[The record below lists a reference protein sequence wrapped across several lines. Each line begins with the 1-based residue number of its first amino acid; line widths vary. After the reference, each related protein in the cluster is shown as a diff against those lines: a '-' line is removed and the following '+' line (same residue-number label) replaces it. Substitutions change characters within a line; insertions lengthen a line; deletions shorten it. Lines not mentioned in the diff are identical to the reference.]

1 MHRDLWQAKEGLG
14 YVIVL
19 QAVNSVQKPYHMMRP
34 PYHII
39 IKMKN
44 GISLVLVKLNMLQE
58 TNS

>member
-1 MHRDLWQAKEGLG
+1 
-14 YVIVL
+14 
-19 QAVNSVQKPYHMMRP
+19 MMRP